1 MFYQLFYTVET
12 GNNSTFCYEVG
23 LNHPVGPGRNRK
35 AFKSPSSCVFVCL
48 CPLVKAIR
56 HLTADLVSIK
66 TRQTFF
72 RSFLVLTLPTKIT
85 KLYMIKM
92 QNAWNSS
99 GSSASEICWGFKQ
112 TKHLQHFIWVH
123 EWLNEWMNNTF
134 ASFSSVSLHP
144 VAQCGMRGT
153 SSLTRSRAGRE
164 KSGIFTR
171 QKPNIQPVTTHFSWS
186 LNKPKITSK

>member
-99 GSSASEICWGFKQ
+99 GASEICWGFKQ
-112 TKHLQHFIWVH
+112 IKHLQHFIWVH
-123 EWLNEWMNNTF
+123 EWMNEWITHLLL
-134 ASFSSVSLHP
+134 SRLCLYILWPSVAWGELRVS
-144 VAQCGMRGT
+144 QGRGREGKNQVFLLDRSQT
-153 SSLTRSRAGRE
+153 SSRWPPTSPGHW
-164 KSGIFTR
+164 TN
-171 QKPNIQPVTTHFSWS
+171 QK
-186 LNKPKITSK
+186 